1 MAEEQVKKEE
11 IGKTGGK
18 KKLIFILIPVI
29 LLLIGGGAGA
39 YFFLIHK
46 KRESTKQMVVAS
58 QKLGVMYNLG
68 SFLVN
73 LADKNANTY
82 AKVSITLEL
91 SNEKVQQEVVKR
103 LPIIKD
109 AIINLL
115 SSKTYDEIRTPEGKE
130 ELRLEL
136 IKRINAILV
145 TGGVQ
150 NIYFTQF
157 IVQSM

>member
-1 MAEEQVKKEE
+1 MAEEQVKEE
-11 IGKTGGK
+11 GKQSGGK

-29 LLLIGGGAGA
+29 LLLIGGAGA
-39 YFFLIHK
+39 YFFLTHK
-46 KRESTKQMVVAS
+46 KKESTKQMVVAP
-58 QKLGVMYNLG
+58 QKLGVMYDLG

-91 SNEKVQQEVVKR
+91 SNQKVEKEVVKR

-109 AIINLL
+109 AVINLL

>member
-1 MAEEQVKKEE
+1 MAEEQVKEE
-11 IGKTGGK
+11 GAKSGGK
-18 KKLIFILIPVI
+18 KKLILILIPVL

-39 YFFLIHK
+39 FFFITHK
-46 KRESTKQMVVAS
+46 KKEEKKAVPVAP
-58 QKLGVMYNLG
+58 QKLGIMYDLG

-91 SNEKVQQEVVKR
+91 SNQKVKEEVVKR

-109 AIINLL
+109 AVINLL
-115 SSKTYDEIRTPEGKE
+115 SSKTYDQIRTPEGKE

>member
-1 MAEEQVKKEE
+1 MAEEQVKEE
-11 IGKTGGK
+11 GKQSGGK
-18 KKLIFILIPVI
+18 KKLIFILIPV
-29 LLLIGGGAGA
+29 LLILIGGAGA
-39 YFFLIHK
+39 YFFLTHK
-46 KRESTKQMVVAS
+46 KKESTKQMVVAP

-109 AIINLL
+109 AVINLL

-157 IVQSM
+157 IVQTM

>member
-1 MAEEQVKKEE
+1 MAEEQVKEE
-11 IGKTGGK
+11 GKQSGGK
-18 KKLIFILIPVI
+18 KKLIFILIPVL
-29 LLLIGGGAGA
+29 LLLIGGAGA
-39 YFFLIHK
+39 YFFLTHK
-46 KRESTKQMVVAS
+46 KKESTKQMVVAP

-91 SNEKVQQEVVKR
+91 SNQKVQQEVVKR

-109 AIINLL
+109 AVINLL

-157 IVQSM
+157 IVQTM

>member
-1 MAEEQVKKEE
+1 MAEEQVKEE
-11 IGKTGGK
+11 VGKSGSK

-39 YFFLIHK
+39 YFFLTHK
-46 KRESTKQMVVAS
+46 KKESTKQMVVAPK
-58 QKLGVMYNLG
+58 KLGVMYDLG

-109 AIINLL
+109 AVINLL

>member
-1 MAEEQVKKEE
+1 MAEEQVKEE
-11 IGKTGGK
+11 GKQSGGK
-18 KKLIFILIPVI
+18 KKLIFILIPVL
-29 LLLIGGGAGA
+29 LLLIGGAGA
-39 YFFLIHK
+39 YFFLTHK
-46 KRESTKQMVVAS
+46 KKESTKQMVVAP

-91 SNEKVQQEVVKR
+91 SNKKVQQEVVKR

-109 AIINLL
+109 AVINLL

>member
-1 MAEEQVKKEE
+1 MADEQVKEE
-11 IGKTGGK
+11 GKQSGGK
-18 KKLIFILIPVI
+18 KKLIFILIPVL
-29 LLLIGGGAGA
+29 LLLIGGAGA
-39 YFFLIHK
+39 YFFLTHK
-46 KRESTKQMVVAS
+46 KKESTKQMVVVP

-91 SNEKVQQEVVKR
+91 SNQKVQQEVVKR

-109 AIINLL
+109 AVINLL

-157 IVQSM
+157 IVQTM

>member
-1 MAEEQVKKEE
+1 MAEEQTKEE
-11 IGKTGGK
+11 GKKSGGK
-18 KKLIFILIPVI
+18 KKLILILIPVL
-29 LLLIGGGAGA
+29 LLLIGGGGAGA
-39 YFFLIHK
+39 YFFVFHK
-46 KRESTKQMVVAS
+46 KSEAKKAVPVAPE
-58 QKLGVMYNLG
+58 KPGIMYDLG

-82 AKVSITLEL
+82 AKISITIEL
-91 SNEKVQQEVVKR
+91 SNQKVQEEVVKR

-109 AIINLL
+109 AVINLL
-115 SSKTYDEIRTPEGKE
+115 SSKTYNEIRTPEGKE

>member
-1 MAEEQVKKEE
+1 MAEEQVKEE
-11 IGKTGGK
+11 GKQSGGK
-18 KKLIFILIPVI
+18 KKLIFILIPVL
-29 LLLIGGGAGA
+29 LLLIGGAGA
-39 YFFLIHK
+39 YFFLTHK
-46 KRESTKQMVVAS
+46 KKESTKPMVVAP
-58 QKLGVMYNLG
+58 QKLGIMYNLG

-82 AKVSITLEL
+82 AKISITLEL
-91 SNEKVQQEVVKR
+91 SNQKVEKEVVKR

-109 AIINLL
+109 AVINLL
-115 SSKTYDEIRTPEGKE
+115 SSKTYNEIRTPEGKE

-157 IVQSM
+157 IVQTM

>member
-1 MAEEQVKKEE
+1 MAEEQTKEE
-11 IGKTGGK
+11 GKKSGGK
-18 KKLIFILIPVI
+18 KKLILILIPVL
-29 LLLIGGGAGA
+29 LLLIEGGAGA
-39 YFFLIHK
+39 YFFVFHK
-46 KRESTKQMVVAS
+46 KSEAKKAVPVAPK
-58 QKLGVMYNLG
+58 KLGIMYDLG

-82 AKVSITLEL
+82 AKVSITIEL
-91 SNEKVQQEVVKR
+91 SNQKVQEEVVKR

-109 AIINLL
+109 AVINLL
-115 SSKTYDEIRTPEGKE
+115 SSKTYNEIRTPEGKE

>member
-1 MAEEQVKKEE
+1 MAEEQTKEE
-11 IGKTGGK
+11 GKKSGGK
-18 KKLIFILIPVI
+18 KKLILILIPVL

-39 YFFLIHK
+39 YFFVFHK
-46 KRESTKQMVVAS
+46 KSEAKKAIPVAPK
-58 QKLGVMYNLG
+58 KLGIMYDLG

-82 AKVSITLEL
+82 AKVSITIEL
-91 SNEKVQQEVVKR
+91 SNQKVQEEVVKR

-109 AIINLL
+109 AVINLL
-115 SSKTYDEIRTPEGKE
+115 SSKTYNEIRTPEGKE

>member
-1 MAEEQVKKEE
+1 MAEEQVKEE
-11 IGKTGGK
+11 VGKSGGK

-39 YFFLIHK
+39 YFFLTHK
-46 KRESTKQMVVAS
+46 KKESTKQMVVAPK
-58 QKLGVMYNLG
+58 KLGVMYDLG

-91 SNEKVQQEVVKR
+91 SNEKVKQEVVKR

-109 AIINLL
+109 AVINLL
-115 SSKTYDEIRTPEGKE
+115 SSKTYNEIRTPEGKE

-136 IKRINAILV
+136 IKRINAILI

>member
-1 MAEEQVKKEE
+1 MADEQVKEE
-11 IGKTGGK
+11 GKQSGGK
-18 KKLIFILIPVI
+18 KKLIFILIPVL
-29 LLLIGGGAGA
+29 LLLIGGAGA
-39 YFFLIHK
+39 YFFLTHK
-46 KRESTKQMVVAS
+46 KKESTKQMVVAP

-91 SNEKVQQEVVKR
+91 SNQKVQQEVVKR

-109 AIINLL
+109 AVINLL

-157 IVQSM
+157 IVQTM

>member
-1 MAEEQVKKEE
+1 MAEEQVKEE
-11 IGKTGGK
+11 GKQSGGK
-18 KKLIFILIPVI
+18 KKLIFILIPVL

-39 YFFLIHK
+39 YFFLTHK
-46 KRESTKQMVVAS
+46 KKSTKQMVVAP

-91 SNEKVQQEVVKR
+91 SNRKVQQEVVKR

-109 AIINLL
+109 AVINVL

>member
-1 MAEEQVKKEE
+1 MAEEQVKEE
-11 IGKTGGK
+11 GGKSGGK

-39 YFFLIHK
+39 YFFLTHK
-46 KRESTKQMVVAS
+46 KKESTKQMVVAP
-58 QKLGVMYNLG
+58 QKLGVMYDLG

-91 SNEKVQQEVVKR
+91 SNEKVKQEVVKR

-109 AIINLL
+109 AVINLL

>member
-1 MAEEQVKKEE
+1 MAEEQVKEE
-11 IGKTGGK
+11 VGKSGSK

-39 YFFLIHK
+39 YFFLTHK
-46 KRESTKQMVVAS
+46 KKESTKQMVVAPK
-58 QKLGVMYNLG
+58 KLGVMYDLG

-109 AIINLL
+109 AVINLL

-136 IKRINAILV
+136 IKRINAILI

>member
-1 MAEEQVKKEE
+1 MAEEQVKEE
-11 IGKTGGK
+11 GKQSGGK
-18 KKLIFILIPVI
+18 KKLIFILIPVL
-29 LLLIGGGAGA
+29 LLLIGGAGA
-39 YFFLIHK
+39 YFFLTHK
-46 KRESTKQMVVAS
+46 KKESTKQMVVAP
-58 QKLGVMYNLG
+58 QKLGVMYDLG

-91 SNEKVQQEVVKR
+91 SNQKVQQEVVKR

-109 AIINLL
+109 AVINLL

>member
-1 MAEEQVKKEE
+1 MADEQVKEE
-11 IGKTGGK
+11 GKQSGGK
-18 KKLIFILIPVI
+18 KKLIFILIPV
-29 LLLIGGGAGA
+29 LLILIGGAGA
-39 YFFLIHK
+39 YFFLTHK
-46 KRESTKQMVVAS
+46 KKESTKQMVVAP

-91 SNEKVQQEVVKR
+91 SNQKVQQEVVKR

-109 AIINLL
+109 AVINLL

-157 IVQSM
+157 IVQTM

>member
-1 MAEEQVKKEE
+1 MAEEQVKEE
-11 IGKTGGK
+11 GAKSGGK
-18 KKLIFILIPVI
+18 KKLIFILIPVM

-39 YFFLIHK
+39 YFFVFHK
-46 KRESTKQMVVAS
+46 KKEKKEAPPVAP
-58 QKLGVMYNLG
+58 QKIGIMYDLG

-91 SNEKVQQEVVKR
+91 SNQKVQEEVVKR

-109 AIINLL
+109 AVINLL
-115 SSKTYDEIRTPEGKE
+115 SSKTYDQIKTPEGKE

-150 NIYFTQF
+150 DIYFTQF

>member
-1 MAEEQVKKEE
+1 MAEEQVKEE
-11 IGKTGGK
+11 GKQSGGK
-18 KKLIFILIPVI
+18 KKLIFILIPVL
-29 LLLIGGGAGA
+29 LLLIGGAGA
-39 YFFLIHK
+39 YFFLTHK
-46 KRESTKQMVVAS
+46 KKESTKQMVVAP

-109 AIINLL
+109 AVINLL

>member
-1 MAEEQVKKEE
+1 MAEEQVKEE
-11 IGKTGGK
+11 GKQSGGK
-18 KKLIFILIPVI
+18 KKLIFILIPVL
-29 LLLIGGGAGA
+29 LLLIGGAGA
-39 YFFLIHK
+39 YFFLTHK
-46 KRESTKQMVVAS
+46 KKESTKQMVVVP

-91 SNEKVQQEVVKR
+91 SNQKVQQEVVKR

-109 AIINLL
+109 AVINLL

-157 IVQSM
+157 IVQTM

>member
-1 MAEEQVKKEE
+1 MAEEQTKEE
-11 IGKTGGK
+11 GKKSGGK
-18 KKLIFILIPVI
+18 KKLILILIPVL
-29 LLLIGGGAGA
+29 LLLIGGGGGA
-39 YFFLIHK
+39 YFFVFHK
-46 KRESTKQMVVAS
+46 KSEAKKAVPVAPK
-58 QKLGVMYNLG
+58 KLGIMYDLG

-82 AKVSITLEL
+82 AKVSITIEL
-91 SNEKVQQEVVKR
+91 SNQKVQEEVVKR

-109 AIINLL
+109 AVINLL
-115 SSKTYDEIRTPEGKE
+115 SSKTYNEIRTPEGKE

>member
-1 MAEEQVKKEE
+1 MAEEQVQAQEKK
-11 IGKTGGK
+11 GSK
-18 KKLIFILIPVI
+18 KKLLALLIVI
-29 LLLIGGGAGA
+29 LLILLVGGGAGF
-39 YFFLIHK
+39 YFFVFHK
-46 KRESTKQMVVAS
+46 KAKNAEIPPVAP
-58 QKLGVMYNLG
+58 QKIGIMYNLG

-91 SNEKVQQEVVKR
+91 SNQKVQEEVVKR

-109 AIINLL
+109 AVINLL
-115 SSKTYDEIRTPEGKE
+115 SSKTYDQIRTPEGKE

-136 IKRINAILV
+136 IKRINAILI

>member
-1 MAEEQVKKEE
+1 MAEEQVKEE
-11 IGKTGGK
+11 GKQSGGK
-18 KKLIFILIPVI
+18 KKLIFILIPV
-29 LLLIGGGAGA
+29 LLILIGGAGA
-39 YFFLIHK
+39 YFFLTHK
-46 KRESTKQMVVAS
+46 KKESTKQMVVAP

-91 SNEKVQQEVVKR
+91 SNQKVQQEVVKR

-109 AIINLL
+109 AVINLL

>member
-1 MAEEQVKKEE
+1 MAEEQAKVE
-11 IGKTGGK
+11 GKQGSK

-29 LLLIGGGAGA
+29 LLLLIGGGAGA
-39 YFFLIHK
+39 YFFIIHK
-46 KRESTKQMVVAS
+46 KNQTKKAIPVAP
-58 QKLGVMYNLG
+58 QKLGIMYNLG

-91 SNEKVQQEVVKR
+91 SNQKVQEEVIKR

-109 AIINLL
+109 AVINLL

>member
-1 MAEEQVKKEE
+1 MAEEQVKEE
-11 IGKTGGK
+11 GKQSGGK
-18 KKLIFILIPVI
+18 KKLIFILIPVL
-29 LLLIGGGAGA
+29 LLLIGGAGA
-39 YFFLIHK
+39 YFFLTHK
-46 KRESTKQMVVAS
+46 KKESTKQMVVAP
-58 QKLGVMYNLG
+58 QKLGVMYDLG

-91 SNEKVQQEVVKR
+91 SNQKVEKEVVKR

-109 AIINLL
+109 AVINLL

>member
-1 MAEEQVKKEE
+1 MAEEQVKEE
-11 IGKTGGK
+11 GKQSGGK
-18 KKLIFILIPVI
+18 KKLIFILIPVL
-29 LLLIGGGAGA
+29 LLLIGGAGA
-39 YFFLIHK
+39 YFFLTHK
-46 KRESTKQMVVAS
+46 KKESTKQMVVAP
-58 QKLGVMYNLG
+58 QKLGVMYDLG

-91 SNEKVQQEVVKR
+91 SNQKVEQEVVKR

-109 AIINLL
+109 AVINLL

>member
-1 MAEEQVKKEE
+1 MAEEQVKEE
-11 IGKTGGK
+11 GKQSGGK
-18 KKLIFILIPVI
+18 KKLIFILIPV
-29 LLLIGGGAGA
+29 LLILIGGAGA
-39 YFFLIHK
+39 YFFLTHK
-46 KRESTKQMVVAS
+46 KKESTKQMVVAP

-91 SNEKVQQEVVKR
+91 SNQKVEKEVVKR

-109 AIINLL
+109 AVINLL

>member
-1 MAEEQVKKEE
+1 MAEEQVKEE
-11 IGKTGGK
+11 GKQSGGK

-29 LLLIGGGAGA
+29 LLLIGGAGA
-39 YFFLIHK
+39 YFFLTHK
-46 KRESTKQMVVAS
+46 KKESTKQMVVAP

-91 SNEKVQQEVVKR
+91 SNQKVEQEVVKR

-109 AIINLL
+109 AVINLL

>member
-1 MAEEQVKKEE
+1 MAEEQVQAQEKK
-11 IGKTGGK
+11 GSK
-18 KKLIFILIPVI
+18 KKLLALLIVI
-29 LLLIGGGAGA
+29 LLILLVGGGAGF
-39 YFFLIHK
+39 YFFVFHK
-46 KRESTKQMVVAS
+46 KAKNAEIPQVAP
-58 QKLGVMYNLG
+58 QKIGIMYNLG

-91 SNEKVQQEVVKR
+91 SNQKVQEEVVKR

-109 AIINLL
+109 AVINLL
-115 SSKTYDEIRTPEGKE
+115 SSKTYDQIRTPEGKE

-136 IKRINAILV
+136 IKRINAILI

>member
-1 MAEEQVKKEE
+1 MAEEQTKEE
-11 IGKTGGK
+11 GKKSGGK
-18 KKLIFILIPVI
+18 KKLILILIPVL

-39 YFFLIHK
+39 YFFVFHK
-46 KRESTKQMVVAS
+46 KSEAKKAVPVAPK
-58 QKLGVMYNLG
+58 KLGIMYDLG

-82 AKVSITLEL
+82 AKVSITIEL
-91 SNEKVQQEVVKR
+91 SNQKVQEEVVKR

-109 AIINLL
+109 AVINLL
-115 SSKTYDEIRTPEGKE
+115 SSKTYNEIRTPEGKE

>member
-1 MAEEQVKKEE
+1 MAEEQVKEE
-11 IGKTGGK
+11 GKQSGGK
-18 KKLIFILIPVI
+18 KKLIFILIPVL
-29 LLLIGGGAGA
+29 LLLIGGAGA
-39 YFFLIHK
+39 YFFLTHK
-46 KRESTKQMVVAS
+46 KKESTKQMVVAP

-91 SNEKVQQEVVKR
+91 SNQKVQQEVVKR

-109 AIINLL
+109 AVINLL

>member
-1 MAEEQVKKEE
+1 MAEEQVKEE
-11 IGKTGGK
+11 GGKTGGK
-18 KKLIFILIPVI
+18 KKLILILIPVL

-39 YFFLIHK
+39 YFFIIHK
-46 KRESTKQMVVAS
+46 KKESGKGVPVAP
-58 QKLGVMYNLG
+58 QKLGIMYDLG

-91 SNEKVQQEVVKR
+91 SNQKVKEEVVKR

-109 AIINLL
+109 AVINLL